1 MSDAQVRDIVDAM
14 QEKRVP
20 SGCYLIRE
28 GEDRVTTFYF
38 SISVSGDTGSYL
50 YVAAEG
56 QFEVIKDG
64 KILGNLGVGKVSKM
78 VNHKPFTFP

>member
-1 MSDAQVRDIVDAM
+1 MSQVRDIVDAM

-28 GEDRVTTFYF
+28 GEAKVTTIRF

-64 KILGNLGVGKVSKM
+64 KILGNLGVGKVITM
-78 VNHKPFTFP
+78 VNHKPFTFQ

>member
-1 MSDAQVRDIVDAM
+1 M

-28 GEDRVTTFYF
+28 GEVTTL
-38 SISVSGDTGSYL
+38 SLIITSLISASGDTGSYL

-64 KILGNLGVGKVSKM
+64 KILGNLGVGKVCKQ
-78 VNHKPFTFP
+78 